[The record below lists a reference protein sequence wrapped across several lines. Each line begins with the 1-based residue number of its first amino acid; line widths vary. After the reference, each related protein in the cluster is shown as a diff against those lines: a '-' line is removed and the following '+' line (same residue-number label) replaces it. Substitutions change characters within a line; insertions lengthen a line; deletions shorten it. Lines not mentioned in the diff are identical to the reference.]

1 VRNSGGVSCGACTLQ
16 EAITRSLNTTFY
28 GLTFELGPE
37 NVRETILRATGLPE
51 VWPSGGDLLADKT
64 TLANPDSG
72 VTDSGLGIGQ
82 YEMRPIDQAVGF
94 ATLASGG
101 IRRDPYFVAKVAD
114 NAGTVL
120 LENAGDPGEQV
131 IDADVANDVTYA
143 LKDVAS
149 YSRRGLDGGRPVAS
163 KTGTVG
169 SSDEDNSDAWM
180 VGYTPSLS
188 TSVWMGSDGNDP
200 IVDVRERIIYGSGL
214 PGAIWQQFMDT
225 ALAGTPEEP
234 LPDEPVIEGDT
245 GEGVP
250 EPEPEP
256 APTSEAPAPP
266 PSPVPAPA
274 PVAPVPPVV
283 PEGEGGGGNGGN
295 GGNGEGGGNGENGTE
310 QGTPTIPGAT
320 QPGGPAN
327 AGGG

>member
-1 VRNSGGVSCGACTLQ
+1 
-16 EAITRSLNTTFY
+16 
-28 GLTFELGPE
+28 
-37 NVRETILRATGLPE
+37 
-51 VWPSGGDLLADKT
+51 
-64 TLANPDSG
+64 
-72 VTDSGLGIGQ
+72 
-82 YEMRPIDQAVGF
+82 
-94 ATLASGG
+94 
-101 IRRDPYFVAKVAD
+101 VAD

-200 IVDVRERIIYGSGL
+200 IVDARERIIYGSGL
-214 PGAIWQQFMDT
+214 PGAIWQQFMNT
-225 ALAGTPEEP
+225 ALTGTPEEP
-234 LPDEPVIEGDT
+234 LPDEPVIDGDT

-256 APTSEAPAPP
+256 APTSEAPAPSTASTP
-266 PSPVPAPA
+266 ATQAVVDSDRDGVPDADDPAPNDPNIRTRQDLEPDPA
-274 PVAPVPPVV
+274 TDSD
-283 PEGEGGGGNGGN
+283 ND
-295 GGNGEGGGNGENGTE
+295 
-310 QGTPTIPGAT
+310 GTPDAIDPEPNNPNVPGT
-320 QPGGPAN
+320 QRGSPELPGQAAN
-327 AGGG
+327 AGG